1 MNRSLRLPVIA
12 LAALALLAGTALAQ
26 APKKADV
33 AGAWLGTA
41 VVGDDGTQVDITVVI
56 EKAEA
61 GYSGK
66 ISDATGMVPETP
78 LRQIVFKDG
87 KLSFEF
93 DLAQGMD
100 TMLIKIDLTLENE
113 ALKGAWYDAEGNSGA
128 ILLALKK

>member
-33 AGAWLGTA
+33 VGAWLGTA
-41 VVGDDGTQVDITVVI
+41 VVGDDGTQVDITIVI
-56 EKAEA
+56 EKAES

-87 KLSFEF
+87 KLGFEF

-100 TMLIKIDLTLENE
+100 TTLIKIELTLENE
-113 ALKGAWYDAEGNSGA
+113 TLKGAWYDPDGNSGA

>member
-1 MNRSLRLPVIA
+1 MNKSLRLPVIA
-12 LAALALLAGTALAQ
+12 LAALAVLAGTALSQ

-33 AGAWLGTA
+33 VGTWLGTA
-41 VVGDDGTQVDITVVI
+41 VVGDDGSQVEITVVI
-56 EKAEA
+56 EKAAA

-66 ISDATGMVPETP
+66 LSDTSGLVPESP

-100 TMLIKIDLTLENE
+100 TTLIKIELTLENE
-113 ALKGAWYDAEGNSGA
+113 ALKGAWYDPDGNSGA

>member
-1 MNRSLRLPVIA
+1 MNKSLRLPVIT
-12 LAALALLAGTALAQ
+12 LAALALLAGPALAQ

-33 AGAWLGTA
+33 IGTWIGTA
-41 VVGDDGTQVDITVVI
+41 VVGDDGSQVDITVVI

-100 TMLIKIDLTLENE
+100 TTLIKVEITLEAE
-113 ALKGAWYDAEGNSGA
+113 TLKGAWADPDGNSGA
-128 ILLALKK
+128 ISLALKK

>member
-1 MNRSLRLPVIA
+1 MNKSLRHPVIA
-12 LAALALLAGTALAQ
+12 LAVLALLAGTALAQ

-33 AGAWLGTA
+33 LGTWLGSA

-87 KLSFEF
+87 KLSFEL

-100 TMLIKIDLTLENE
+100 TTLIKIELTLENE
-113 ALKGAWYDAEGNSGA
+113 TLKGVWYDPDGSSGA
-128 ILLALKK
+128 IQLALKK

>member
-1 MNRSLRLPVIA
+1 MKNFLRFSAIA
-12 LAALALLAGTALAQ
+12 LAALALLAGPVLAQ
-26 APKKADV
+26 APKKANV
-33 AGAWLGTA
+33 VGSWLGTA

-56 EKAEA
+56 EKAES

-93 DLAQGMD
+93 DLAQGME
-100 TMLIKIDLTLENE
+100 TMLIKIDLTLEAE
-113 ALKGAWYDAEGNSGA
+113 TLKGAWYDPEGNSGA
-128 ILLALKK
+128 ISLALKK

>member
-1 MNRSLRLPVIA
+1 MKKSLRLSVIA

-26 APKKADV
+26 TPKKADV
-33 AGAWLGTA
+33 IGTWIGTA
-41 VVGDDGTQVDITVVI
+41 VVGDDGSQVDITIVI

-93 DLAQGMD
+93 DLAEGMD
-100 TMLIKIDLTLENE
+100 TMLIKIELTLEAE
-113 ALKGAWYDAEGNSGA
+113 TLKGAWADPEGNSGA
-128 ILLALKK
+128 ISLALKK

>member
-12 LAALALLAGTALAQ
+12 LAALVGLAGTALAQ

-33 AGAWLGTA
+33 VGAWLGTA
-41 VVGDDGTQVDITVVI
+41 VVGDDGSQVDITVVI

-66 ISDATGMVPETP
+66 ISDTTGMVPETP
-78 LRQIVFKDG
+78 LRQVVFKDG

-100 TMLIKIDLTLENE
+100 TTLIKIELALESE
-113 ALKGAWYDAEGNSGA
+113 TLKGAWYDPDGNSGA
-128 ILLALKK
+128 ILLSLKK

>member
-1 MNRSLRLPVIA
+1 MKSSLRLPVIA
-12 LAALALLAGTALAQ
+12 LAALAVLAGTALAQ

-33 AGAWLGTA
+33 VGTWAGYA
-41 VVGDDGTQVDITVVI
+41 VVGDDGSQVDITIVI
-56 EKAEA
+56 EKAAA

-78 LRQIVFKDG
+78 LREIVFKDG

-100 TMLIKIDLTLENE
+100 TSLIKIELTLESE
-113 ALKGAWYDAEGNSGA
+113 TLKGAWADPEGNSGA
-128 ILLALKK
+128 ISLALKK